1 MLKLLKTSFLGL
13 LFCFPYSYAFP
24 VDDIEQANNINSM
37 GATLTSVPHPDDRAV
52 LLVDPQSS
60 AFRKY
65 SGINW
70 LHKLSDPV
78 KSHCVAGFSEFF
90 GTFLFLFTAFLSTT
104 GVQRLGTF
112 NGLDA
117 QTLLVISSSFGIALA
132 VAVWLYGSSHF
143 NPSVTMAQ
151 LLLRIIGP
159 VRALILM
166 SAQIAGGLSATALTK
181 AIYGKSLVITRLNG
195 INELQGLIVESF
207 GVSALIFTVLMLS
220 VRKHQSTQFVPIAV
234 GSLLTVLIF
243 LGGPITG
250 GSFNYFRSLTA
261 SIVEND
267 FPHEHWIY
275 AVSNILG
282 SGIATGLYR
291 LIEELSKSSAILTDA
306 DPQFGLALAQGGEE
320 IVLQSNAKRA
330 RTRANTV
337 STHADG
343 TV

>member
-1 MLKLLKTSFLGL
+1 MGL
-13 LFCFPYSYAFP
+13 LCCPFNFVFAIP
-24 VDDIEQANNINSM
+24 VDDTVAPNVNSM

-78 KSHCVAGFSEFF
+78 KSHCVAGFSEFL

-104 GVQRLGTF
+104 GIQRLDNY

-143 NPSVTMAQ
+143 SPAVTMAQ

-159 VRALILM
+159 IRALILM
-166 SAQIAGGLSATALTK
+166 SAQIAGGISAAALVK
-181 AIYGKSLVITRLNG
+181 AVYGKSLVITRLNG
-195 INELQGLIVESF
+195 INELQGLIIESF
-207 GVSALIFTVLMLS
+207 GVTALVFTVLMLS
-220 VRKHQSTQFVPIAV
+220 VKKHQSTQFVPIAV
-234 GSLLTVLIF
+234 GSILTVLVL
-243 LGGPITG
+243 LGCNVTG
-250 GSFNYFRSLTA
+250 GSYNYFRSLTP
-261 SIVEND
+261 SVIEND
-267 FPHEHWIY
+267 FPPEHWLY
-275 AVSNILG
+275 LVSNVLG

-291 LIEELSKSSAILTDA
+291 LIEEIQLSHAILTDPDA
-306 DPQFGLALAQGGEE
+306 QFGLGLAANGEE
-320 IVLQSNAKRA
+320 IVLQSDAKRA
-330 RTRANTV
+330 RRRGNTV
-337 STHADG
+337 STHSDA
-343 TV
+343 V